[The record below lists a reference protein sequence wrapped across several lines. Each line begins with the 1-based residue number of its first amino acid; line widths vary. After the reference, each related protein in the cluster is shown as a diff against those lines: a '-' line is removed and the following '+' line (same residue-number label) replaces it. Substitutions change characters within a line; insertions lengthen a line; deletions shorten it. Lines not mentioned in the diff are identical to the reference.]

1 MDKETIEKQL
11 IPRLKYLG
19 MLLFCFSLMAVSYSF
34 LPQDPEE
41 AMVTEEDGLF
51 PEFVEPAPLNMYMV
65 AISFAIVGSACLIIS
80 WRKKNANPD
89 S

>member
-1 MDKETIEKQL
+1 MDKETIERQL

-19 MLLFCFSLMAVSYSF
+19 MLLFCFSLIAVSYSF

-41 AMVTEEDGLF
+41 AMMMEEDALF
-51 PEFVEPAPLNMYMV
+51 PEFIEPPPLNMYMV
-65 AISFAIVGSACLIIS
+65 AVIFAIVGSTCLVIS
-80 WRKKNANPD
+80 WRKKNANLD